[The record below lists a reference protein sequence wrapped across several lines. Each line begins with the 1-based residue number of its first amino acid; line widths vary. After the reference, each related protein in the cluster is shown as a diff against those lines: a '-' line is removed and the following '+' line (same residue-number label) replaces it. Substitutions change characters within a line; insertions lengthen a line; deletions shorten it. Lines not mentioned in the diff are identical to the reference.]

1 LTKLYAWYLSTFF
14 DEKVEHL
21 MNKIAIRDKAPKAG
35 VLIFFNLKPVASL
48 ITEVDRQYTSGI
60 VLSAYIPVNQ

>member
-1 LTKLYAWYLSTFF
+1 
-14 DEKVEHL
+14 